1 LFTEGTEILTFS
13 QFQRTH
19 DGHFVYYPDS
29 VTGVFSW
36 GRTTPLVSVSLDG
49 ESIPEVYAYADVLTA
64 SFGNATFTPSPLV
77 EIDGQDSTEFLLNWS
92 QYGSLQDRDAL
103 WNNMFYTLAQVE
115 LGSSGTGTG
124 TFSGGGRGA
133 RIYPGETTTLKFANG
148 TTVVNENFARVL
160 APFDNITSGADVYRE
175 LFTIPEGEPQSAEEI
190 ALSTSTSTSAEPTST
205 AATSTSAS
213 SIPAPGYPTP
223 LIRGDGNTNSG
234 YFLSGEEYDD
244 VAVLAVNSFVGGETS
259 EENFQ
264 AVNTYLIDQA
274 VAQNKT
280 KLIIDVSANGGGT
293 ILQGYDLFTQLFPQI
308 LPYGASRFRAHEA
321 FDLIGQ
327 ELSEYSGAFERSEA
341 LNQTVKDILSTSFNY
356 RTDTTV
362 DYEPFTSWDEKFGP
376 HHYGPG
382 SSNYTSLIR
391 WYVKIYISFGTSK
404 SLT

>member
-1 LFTEGTEILTFS
+1 MFL

-49 ESIPEVYAYADVLTA
+49 ESVPEVYAYADVLTA
-64 SFGNATFTPSPLV
+64 SFGNVTFTPSPLT
-77 EIDGQDSTEFLLNWS
+77 EIDGQNATDFLLNWS

-103 WNNMFYTLAQVE
+103 WNNLFYTLAQVS

-133 RIYPGETTTLKFANG
+133 RIYPGEATTLTFANG

-160 APFDNITSGADVYRE
+160 APFENITSGEDIYRQ
-175 LFTIPEGEPQSAEEI
+175 FFAVPGDEPQSVEEI
-190 ALSTSTSTSAEPTST
+190 ALSTSTSSSAPTSS
-205 AATSTSAS
+205 ATSTSTTAV
-213 SIPAPGYPTP
+213 PAPGYPTP
-223 LIRGDGNTNSG
+223 LINGASNANSG
-234 YFLSGEEYDD
+234 FFLSGDEYDD
-244 VAVLAVNSFVGGETS
+244 VAVLAVRSFVGGAGS
-259 EENFQ
+259 QENFQ

-308 LPYGASRFRAHEA
+308 LPYGANRFRAHEA
-321 FDLIGQ
+321 FDLIG
-327 ELSEYSGAFERSEA
+327 EEASEFSGAFGRDPG
-341 LNQTVKDILSTSFNY
+341 LNQTVKDIISTTFNY
-356 RTDTTV
+356 RTDATV
-362 DYEPFTSWDEKFGP
+362 DYEPFSSWDEKYGP
-376 HHYGPG
+376 HAYGPG
-382 SSNYTSLIR
+382 SENYTSLIR
-391 WYVKIYISFGTSK
+391 W
-404 SLT
+404 

>member
-1 LFTEGTEILTFS
+1 
-13 QFQRTH
+13 
-19 DGHFVYYPDS
+19 VYYPDS
-29 VTGVFSW
+29 VTAIFSW

-77 EIDGQDSTEFLLNWS
+77 EIDGQNATEFLLNWS

-103 WNNMFYTLAQVE
+103 WNNLFYTLAQVA

-133 RIYPGETTTLKFANG
+133 RIYPGESTTLTFANG

-160 APFDNITSGADVYRE
+160 APFENITSGEDIYRQF
-175 LFTIPEGEPQSAEEI
+175 FTIPDGEPQFADEI
-190 ALSTSTSTSAEPTST
+190 ALSTSTSTSEAPTST
-205 AATSTSAS
+205 ATTSS
-213 SIPAPGYPTP
+213 STTAVPMPGYPTP
-223 LIRGDGNTNSG
+223 LVRSGGNANSG

-244 VAVLAVNSFVGGETS
+244 VAVLAVNSFVGGSTNQ
-259 EENFQ
+259 ENFQ

-308 LPYGASRFRAHEA
+308 LPYGANRFRAHEA

-327 ELSEYSGAFERSEA
+327 EVSEYSGAFERSEA
-341 LNQTVKDILSTSFNY
+341 LNQTVKDILSTTFNY
-356 RTDTTV
+356 RTDATV
-362 DYEPFTSWDEKFGP
+362 DYKPFTSWDEKFGP
-376 HHYGPG
+376 HAYGPG
-382 SSNYTSLIR
+382 PDNYTSLIR
-391 WYVKIYISFGTSK
+391 W
-404 SLT
+404 